1 MTAIKQKSQPD
12 PLPGTRNLTWYFI
25 LSTIIALLAAGLSI
39 AGILYP
45 SELYPTDELMQAF
58 FANDVVTLVISL
70 PVLLGSMFFARR
82 ASLLGL
88 LFWPGALFSLVYN
101 YIVYVFAM
109 PLDWAFVV
117 CLFLLVLSLYSMI
130 GLVASIDANAVQGRL
145 AGKVPERLAG
155 GVLVALSVL
164 FLIFVILSLVT
175 GITSQS
181 PYPKTELAL
190 NVSDILVIPSWLIG
204 GVLLWQYR
212 PLGYVGGTGLLFQ
225 GSMMFIGLIVVM
237 LLGPVLTG
245 AEYLLTDY
253 IQVVVYSLIALVPFG
268 LFVRGVVKS
277 Q

>member
-1 MTAIKQKSQPD
+1 MTAIKQRSKHT
-12 PLPGTRNLTWYFI
+12 LPFTRNLTWIYI
-25 LSTIIALLAAGLSI
+25 LSTIIALFTAGLSI

-45 SELYPTDELMQAF
+45 SEIYPTDELVQGF
-58 FANDVVTLVISL
+58 FVNDVVTLVISV
-70 PVLLGSMFFARR
+70 PVLLGSMYFARR
-82 ASLLGL
+82 GSLLGL

-117 CLFLLVLSLYSMI
+117 CLFLLVLSLYSTI
-130 GLVASIDANAVQGRL
+130 GLVASMDANAVKGRL
-145 AGKVPERLAG
+145 VGQVPERLAG

-164 FLIFVILSLVT
+164 FLIFVIVGLIM

-181 PYPKTELAL
+181 PYPETELAL
-190 NVSDILVIPSWLIG
+190 IVSDMLVIPSWLIG
-204 GVLLWQYR
+204 GVLLWQHR

-245 AEYLLTDY
+245 AEYQLTDY

-268 LFVRGVVKS
+268 SFVRGVVKS